1 MEEKLRFAGGVSIS
15 CAGRPFLGSTLSQIS
30 ADNMLLVARTQFI
43 KGSHDAAMVPSVTSV
58 LRQVAALPVREINK
72 DLLQILLV
80 TSRDTGRWVIPKGW
94 PSKRLDD
101 AVAACREARQE
112 AGVIGRI
119 ASKPIGSYQYCK
131 KEKDGSHL
139 IEVAVYLLFVE
150 KQKKRWPEKVERQ
163 RAWFDVQSAVSKV
176 AEPQLKAIIANLS
189 AA

>member
-1 MEEKLRFAGGVSIS
+1 M
-15 CAGRPFLGSTLSQIS
+15 STCS
-30 ADNMLLVARTQFI
+30 
-43 KGSHDAAMVPSVTSV
+43 MVPSVTSV

-72 DLLQILLV
+72 NLLQILLV

-150 KQKKRWPEKVERQ
+150 KQKSVGPRKLSGNELGLMFSPPSAKWQNPNSKRLLRT
-163 RAWFDVQSAVSKV
+163 SAPHNAHAMHV
-176 AEPQLKAIIANLS
+176 AMHTVAVGIVGT
-189 AA
+189 

>member
-1 MEEKLRFAGGVSIS
+1 
-15 CAGRPFLGSTLSQIS
+15 
-30 ADNMLLVARTQFI
+30 
-43 KGSHDAAMVPSVTSV
+43 
-58 LRQVAALPVREINK
+58 
-72 DLLQILLV
+72 
-80 TSRDTGRWVIPKGW
+80 
-94 PSKRLDD
+94 
-101 AVAACREARQE
+101 
-112 AGVIGRI
+112 VIGWI

-176 AEPQLKAIIANLS
+176 AEPQLKAIIANLG